1 MFIALLHGI
10 AMMWPLVAG
19 AQKPA
24 MPVIGFIGSA
34 SPARWSPFVAAF
46 GAGLSETG
54 YVEDKNVAIELRWA
68 GGRYDRLP
76 ELAADRVRRR
86 AAVLVA
92 TGGSRS
98 GLAAKATTSTIP
110 IVFTTGGNPVAQ
122 GLVASLGRPG
132 GNEG

>member
-1 MFIALLHGI
+1 VRWRKFIALFHGI

-46 GAGLSETG
+46 WAGLSETG

-68 GGRYDRLP
+68 EGP
-76 ELAADRVRRR
+76 PSS
-86 AAVLVA
+86 
-92 TGGSRS
+92 GGSRS

-110 IVFTTGGNPVAQ
+110 IVFT
-122 GLVASLGRPG
+122 SRP
-132 GNEG
+132 